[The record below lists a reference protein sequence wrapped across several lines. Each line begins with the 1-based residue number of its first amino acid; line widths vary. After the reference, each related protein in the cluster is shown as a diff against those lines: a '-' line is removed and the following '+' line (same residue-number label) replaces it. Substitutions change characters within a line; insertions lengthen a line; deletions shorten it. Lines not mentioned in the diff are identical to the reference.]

1 MWNHILDLSEFDFKS
16 QVWFQTKIAWH
27 EVQLPLYYNHFEI
40 AEFRQ
45 YQYLFD
51 VVAGLLKSGNK
62 KACTS
67 HFLHQTENDATWK
80 WCDLQQKLR
89 NLEHE
94 WRDIEQIWFR
104 SKNSVIRE

>member
-1 MWNHILDLSEFDFKS
+1 M
-16 QVWFQTKIAWH
+16 ARH

-67 HFLHQTENDATWK
+67 HFLHQTENDAT
-80 WCDLQQKLR
+80 
-89 NLEHE
+89 
-94 WRDIEQIWFR
+94 
-104 SKNSVIRE
+104 